1 MKTLHLSGFLSIL
14 LLIPGCLFGQQAG
27 DLDTTFGA
35 GGMLSSAF
43 GNDGIKAVFH
53 LQDGKILATG
63 SSDQQEFILARYE
76 EDGALDNAYGMDGYI
91 AVPNTGMLT
100 AAALQPGENPYI
112 VLSGYN
118 ASGTVVVK
126 YHLDGTADSSFGWN
140 GMVQTDI
147 CGQGF
152 SDYAQ
157 AVAVQPDHKIVV
169 AGYCRDDTF
178 TVETRLNVIRYLPDG
193 NVDSS
198 FGTDGIISAANFPAL
213 GAEVYALQLQNDQK
227 ILVSGYN
234 GGSFICIRFNTD
246 GTTDSTFGANGV
258 FSVAIGYIQFGSGGA
273 FCTSSLLQPDG
284 KILLAGW
291 ASSSM
296 PAAMAAAL
304 IRLNPDG
311 TADPDF
317 GDEGI
322 SVYEYPGN
330 KYTRAY
336 SLALQEDGKIVTAG
350 ILQHTYTNYH
360 ENFYLLRFLDNG
372 AVDTAFGDMGTVV
385 TAVSDSSMIYSVTV
399 QNDGKILAGGYGNN
413 GFSMARYHASSTTD
427 TATAVDDMPLLPHA
441 VSLFPNPAQNKIQL
455 TFAAGIYPQDI
466 TITDMYGR
474 NMRFDFSKNAI
485 DISAFGAGVYFVRII
500 TNKGVVL
507 KRFIKD

>member
-1 MKTLHLSGFLSIL
+1 MKTLHLSGFLGIL
-14 LLIPGCLFGQQAG
+14 LLIPFYLFGQQAG
-27 DLDTTFGA
+27 DLDTTFGT
-35 GGMLSSAF
+35 GGMVTSGF
-43 GNDGIKAVFH
+43 GNDGIKAVFS
-53 LQDGKILATG
+53 LPDGKILAGG
-63 SSDQQEFILARYE
+63 SADQHEFILARYE
-76 EDGALDNAYGMDGYI
+76 EGGALDNAFGTDGYI

-100 AAALQPGENPYI
+100 AAALQPGEDPYI

-126 YHLDGTADSSFGWN
+126 YHLDGTADSGFGAN

-178 TVETRLNVIRYLPDG
+178 TIETRLNVIRYLPDG

-213 GAEVYALQLQNDQK
+213 GVEAYALQVQNDQK
-227 ILVSGYN
+227 ILVSGYQ
-234 GGSFICIRFNTD
+234 GGAFICIRFNTD
-246 GTTDSTFGANGV
+246 GTTDSTFGTNGV
-258 FSVAIGYIQFGSGGA
+258 FSAAINFFQFDWGGA
-273 FCTSSLLQPDG
+273 MCTSAILQPDG

-291 ASSSM
+291 AASSN
-296 PAAMAAAL
+296 PAGMATAL
-304 IRLNPDG
+304 VRLNPNG

-317 GDEGI
+317 GNSGV
-322 SVYEYPGN
+322 SVYQYPDN
-330 KYTRAY
+330 KYSRAY

-350 ILQHTYTNYH
+350 ILQHTFTNYH
-360 ENFYLLRFLDNG
+360 ENFYVLRFLDNG

-427 TATAVDDMPLLPHA
+427 TATAVDDLPLFPHA
-441 VSLFPNPAQNKIQL
+441 ISLFPNPAQNKL
-455 TFAAGIYPQDI
+455 HLAYPAGIYPQDI
-466 TITDMYGR
+466 TITDLYGR
-474 NMRFDFSKNAI
+474 NMRFHFSKNAI
-485 DISAFGAGVYFVRII
+485 DISAFSPGAYFIRIV
-500 TNKGVVL
+500 TNEGIWV